1 MWIAKVKIY
10 KPFQQDVAIASMY
23 WSYWQANKLFIFQT
37 NKSPWRNKDS
47 FEKENWAKKSKKE
60 KRKKKEKEKTNKE
73 KNRLNLFY
81 EYVLVDDSGIKTSDH
96 IDEPEIWNIRAEIVF
111 NMVIW

>member
-10 KPFQQDVAIASMY
+10 TPFQQDVAIASMY
-23 WSYWQANKLFIFQT
+23 WSYWQANKLFLQV
-37 NKSPWRNKDS
+37 N
-47 FEKENWAKKSKKE
+47 KKE

-73 KNRLNLFY
+73 KNRLNPFY
-81 EYVLVDDSGIKTSDH
+81 EYVLVDDSGIETSDH

>member
-1 MWIAKVKIY
+1 MYCELLKSKYTHHFSKMLLQQACIDPID
-10 KPFQQDVAIASMY
+10 KPINFFLQV
-23 WSYWQANKLFIFQT
+23 N
-37 NKSPWRNKDS
+37 
-47 FEKENWAKKSKKE
+47 KKE

-73 KNRLNLFY
+73 KNRLNPFY
-81 EYVLVDDSGIKTSDH
+81 EYVLVDDSGIETSDH

>member
-1 MWIAKVKIY
+1 MLLQQACIDPIDKPINFLSSKQTSHHDAIKIVL
-10 KPFQQDVAIASMY
+10 KKKIEL
-23 WSYWQANKLFIFQT
+23 K
-37 NKSPWRNKDS
+37 K
-47 FEKENWAKKSKKE
+47 AKKKKE
-60 KRKKKEKEKTNKE
+60 KKKEKEKTNKE